1 MASRIRNSDWQE
13 DAELKQDLKR
23 YILQNLSRREILDFV
38 SRDYAQYAWSL
49 GTLSRRLAY
58 FDIKYIE
65 YNTDLKE
72 VEAALQSELQ
82 GPGQL
87 LGYRSMQRK
96 IREQHQLAVPRN
108 LVYDLMTELDPD
120 GLERRGSVGRR
131 KHKRGAAGTFTS
143 MVSVF
148 FIRADRSAHNL
159 CSEVFIF
166 FYLEVKPFVYA
177 LHIAPVRCYVV
188 DFSSAYPL
196 LYLLKM
202 S

>member
-1 MASRIRNSDWQE
+1 MDSRIRNPDWQE

-108 LVYDLMTELDPD
+108 LVYDLMTELDKD
-120 GLERRGSVGRR
+120 GLERRGRVGKR
-131 KHKRGAAGTFTS
+131 KHKRGATGTFTS

-148 FIRADRSAHNL
+148 FITADSSANNL
-159 CSEVFIF
+159 CSEILIF
-166 FYLEVKPFVYA
+166 FYLEVKPIDYA
-177 LHIAPVRCYVV
+177 LHIVPVRCYVV
-188 DFSSAYPL
+188 HFSSVYPL
-196 LYLLKM
+196 LHSLKM
-202 S
+202 I

>member
-1 MASRIRNSDWQE
+1 M
-13 DAELKQDLKR
+13 
-23 YILQNLSRREILDFV
+23 

-87 LGYRSMQRK
+87 LGYRSKQRK
-96 IREQHQLAVPRN
+96 MWEQHQLAVPRN

-120 GLERRGSVGRR
+120 GLEQRGSVPV
-131 KHKRGAAGTFTS
+131 KVPAAPLLCFLFPTLP
-143 MVSVF
+143 
-148 FIRADRSAHNL
+148 L
-159 CSEVFIF
+159 CSRPSGSNSVI
-166 FYLEVKPFVYA
+166 K
-177 LHIAPVRCYVV
+177 
-188 DFSSAYPL
+188 S
-196 LYLLKM
+196 
-202 S
+202 

>member
-1 MASRIRNSDWQE
+1 MAIRIRNPDWQE

-38 SRDYAQYAWSL
+38 SQDYAQYARSL
-49 GTLSRRLAY
+49 GTLSRRLAH

-72 VEAALQSELQ
+72 VEAALQGELQ

-108 LVYDLMTELDPD
+108 LVYDLVTELDLD
-120 GLERRGSVGRR
+120 GLERRGS
-131 KHKRGAAGTFTS
+131 AGEKK
-143 MVSVF
+143 
-148 FIRADRSAHNL
+148 AQERS
-159 CSEVFIF
+159 CRYF
-166 FYLEVKPFVYA
+166 
-177 LHIAPVRCYVV
+177 HINGKC
-188 DFSSAYPL
+188 L
-196 LYLLKM
+196 LYN
-202 S
+202 SGQQCS